1 MSGKIATPADMVVM
15 REAGIETGVIVIE
28 ACQGE
33 MLDATMMRDQGEI
46 GIFLKGATIVAGN
59 LHGLQEAIVMSSQ
72 CR

>member
-28 ACQGE
+28 ACQGG
-33 MLDATMMRDQGEI
+33 MLDATMTRDQGEI

-59 LHGLQEAIVMSSQ
+59 LPGLQEAIVMSSQ